1 MAIQMF
7 NKQGDSLIVEN
18 REVNNHLKQGWTFQ
32 PPKKV
37 EKPKSKPKVRKVEI
51 EVQEQEPQEEPA
63 EASRILFAEADAEV
77 IKPNQKEN

>member
-1 MAIQMF
+1 MPIQMF

-37 EKPKSKPKVRKVEI
+37 QKPKSKPKKVEI
-51 EVQEQEPQEEPA
+51 ERVQEQEPQEEPA
-63 EASRILFAEADAEV
+63 EASKILFAEAEAEV

>member
-1 MAIQMF
+1 MPIQMF

-37 EKPKSKPKVRKVEI
+37 EKPKSKPKVPLR
-51 EVQEQEPQEEPA
+51 PA
-63 EASRILFAEADAEV
+63 AGISSRSHDLCPLAAHSR
-77 IKPNQKEN
+77 